1 MKKIIIKRLLLLILV
16 LIGVTIITFALTHIV
31 PGDPARMIVGQ
42 RASEETLERVRED
55 LGLNKPLWI
64 QYLIYMKGLL
74 SGDLGTS
81 IRTQQ
86 PVVSDIAAFFPATLE
101 LALAAFL
108 IALIVGIPLGVIS
121 SIKQNTIIDHLNR
134 MFSIGGV
141 SIPVFWSGIVAILI
155 FYSKLGWLPASGRL
169 SLNIKMDSSIT
180 GLYIFD
186 SIITGNWDVLKD
198 SVHHIIL
205 PAIVLSY
212 AQLAV
217 ITRQVRSSMLE
228 VLNKDYIRTA
238 RANGIEEW
246 YLIIFYGLR
255 NALIPTITVVGLS
268 FGMLLGGAVVTET
281 VFAWPGMG
289 KYVVDSIAFLD
300 FPAIMGF
307 TIVIVLGYTIINLII
322 DLLYM
327 ALDPQIRE

>member
-1 MKKIIIKRLLLLILV
+1 MKKIIIKRFFLLILV

-42 RASEETLERVRED
+42 RASQETLERVRED

-86 PVVSDIAAFFPATLE
+86 PVTSDIAVFFPATLE
-101 LALAAFL
+101 LALVAFS
-108 IALIVGIPLGVIS
+108 IALIVGIPLGVLS
-121 SIKQNTIIDHLNR
+121 SIKQNTMVDHLSR

-141 SIPVFWSGIVAILI
+141 SIPVFWSGIVGILI
-155 FYSKLGWLPASGRL
+155 FYSKLGWVPASGRL
-169 SLNIKMDSSIT
+169 SLNLQMDSSIN

-186 SIITGNWDVLKD
+186 SMIKGNWEILKD
-198 SVHHIIL
+198 SIHHIIL

-212 AQLAV
+212 AQLAI

-307 TIVIVLGYTIINLII
+307 TIVIVLGYTIINLMV